1 MGARVIQPRNSSDGF
16 KPNNKNKNS
25 QRPCVRRQACKQH
38 FKRSMMSSYLA
49 WTPPTTRNQI
59 WEKQWVGRRKEETW
73 RVLEQLEYSWERGH
87 VHRERLKQAISGP
100 APLSP
105 RSHTIMHHPHPSLS
119 PLIHL
124 SPPQQGPVVQFPSRP
139 LNSWSHVLH
148 WRMGDVRW
156 VGVSD
161 WAITWRIA
169 EENGCIGCCPLIS
182 LVCDCAVVG
191 VCSGCRR
198 MRDEGVNCV

>member
-1 MGARVIQPRNSSDGF
+1 M
-16 KPNNKNKNS
+16 
-25 QRPCVRRQACKQH
+25 
-38 FKRSMMSSYLA
+38 
-49 WTPPTTRNQI
+49 
-59 WEKQWVGRRKEETW
+59 GRRKEETW

-139 LNSWSHVLH
+139 FEFMVSCLTLTDGRCEVGGSLRLSHHLEDCRGKWLHRLLSLDFSSVRLCCSWSAL
-148 WRMGDVRW
+148 RL
-156 VGVSD
+156 
-161 WAITWRIA
+161 
-169 EENGCIGCCPLIS
+169 PQ
-182 LVCDCAVVG
+182 
-191 VCSGCRR
+191 
-198 MRDEGVNCV
+198 DER